1 MSGRA
6 LLLQRIV
13 GCLYIVAGIAKFF
26 PRIESVET
34 RLDNA
39 AESNTDTFMEGATDW
54 LARHPT
60 GVMWFV
66 ALTMVAAG
74 AAMLWNQRAL
84 VVAALYG
91 QLLMLVSFVA
101 ILVTSEPQ
109 ILVLDAAFF
118 AAAIYLLYR
127 YHAHRP
133 EPAVAG
139 RTTS

>member
-1 MSGRA
+1 M
-6 LLLQRIV
+6 QRIV

-26 PRIESVET
+26 PEIESVET

-39 AESNTDTFMEGATDW
+39 SESNTGTFMESFTDW
-54 LARHPT
+54 LAQHPT

-66 ALTMVAAG
+66 AIAMVAAG
-74 AAMLWNQRAL
+74 AVMLWNQRAL
-84 VVAALYG
+84 VIAALYG
-91 QLLMLVSFVA
+91 QLLMLVCFVA
-101 ILVTSEPQ
+101 VLVSSEPQ

-118 AAAIYLLYR
+118 VAAVYLIHR
-127 YHAHRP
+127 YHARRP